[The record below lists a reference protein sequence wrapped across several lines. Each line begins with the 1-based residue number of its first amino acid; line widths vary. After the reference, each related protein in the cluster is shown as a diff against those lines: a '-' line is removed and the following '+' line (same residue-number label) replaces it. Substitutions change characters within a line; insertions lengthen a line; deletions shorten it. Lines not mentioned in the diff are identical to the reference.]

1 MEKRRQAIRDIVNQ
15 LGEVNFSQLR
25 ELFPEVSDVTLRKDL
40 KFLYETQQLIRIH
53 GGAKSLPHL
62 LNFHYR
68 ATLHLEEKRLIAAKA
83 AKLINPHDSLFIT
96 SGTTCVEL
104 ASALPS
110 MPLYV
115 FTDGLN
121 TAASFPFSP
130 DINVEIFGGEVDL
143 NVMRIGGPSVLDALE
158 NLHFTTAFLGVPGFH
173 PDHGFSILSSSI
185 AAIFQKVIEHS
196 DKVVILMDSSK
207 VNYSYTPRMIPLEAV
222 DIVISDDK
230 LEPRIK
236 TLLESKDIMVL

>member
-15 LGEVNFSQLR
+15 LGEVNFTQLR

-40 KFLYETQQLIRIH
+40 KFLDETQQLIRVH
-53 GGAKSLPHL
+53 GGAKSLPHV

-68 ATLHLEEKRLIAAKA
+68 STLHREEKQLIATKA

-104 ASALPS
+104 ASVLPAF
-110 MPLYV
+110 PLYV

-143 NVMRIGGPSVLDALE
+143 NVMRIGGSSVLNALE
-158 NLHFTTAFLGVPGFH
+158 TCISPPPSWAFPVSTRTTASPSSPAPLP
-173 PDHGFSILSSSI
+173 PFSKRSSSTRTRW
-185 AAIFQKVIEHS
+185 
-196 DKVVILMDSSK
+196 SS
-207 VNYSYTPRMIPLEAV
+207 
-222 DIVISDDK
+222 
-230 LEPRIK
+230 
-236 TLLESKDIMVL
+236 

>member
-15 LGEVNFSQLR
+15 LGEVNFAQLK

-40 KFLYETQQLIRIH
+40 KFLDETQQLIRVH
-53 GGAKSLPHL
+53 GGAKSLPHV

-68 ATLHLEEKRLIAAKA
+68 STLHQEEKRLIASKA
-83 AKLINPHDSLFIT
+83 LKLINPHDSIYIT
-96 SGTTCVEL
+96 AGTTCVEL
-104 ASALPS
+104 ASILPA

-143 NVMRIGGPSVLDALE
+143 NVMRISGPSVLDALE
-158 NLHFTTAFLGVPGFH
+158 DLHFTTAFLGVPGFH
-173 PDHGFSILSSSI
+173 PDYGFSILSSSI
-185 AAIFQKVIEHS
+185 AAIFFKVMERS

-222 DIVISDDK
+222 DVVISDDH

-236 TLLESKDIMVL
+236 KQLESKDILVL